1 MFRQHHDRFE
11 EKNAQVLGISCDTV
25 PAHRAWSTALG
36 GLPYPELS
44 DFHPKGKATQAYG
57 LWNEERGAGNRA
69 VLIVDTAGIIRF
81 RQTYVPGVLPDPAD
95 ILAELDKLG

>member
-1 MFRQHHDRFE
+1 M
-11 EKNAQVLGISCDTV
+11 LGISCDHV
-25 PAHRAWSTALG
+25 AAHRAWSTAMG

-44 DFHPKGKATQAYG
+44 DWHPKGKATQAYG

-69 VLIVDTAGIIRF
+69 VIVVDKEGIIRY

-95 ILAELDKLG
+95 ILAEVEKLN